1 MQNMYS
7 GLLATATNFYLFFF
21 HRFRHLRGR
30 LSCAVHQHELKPT
43 ADETLHTAVC
53 TGGRMELWCPHLP
66 RSFWL
71 LAILTVLLG
80 ISQAGDNTTDSPSAA
95 SSTGSSA
102 TDSLSIAIPTSI
114 STTTSGPLST
124 SSPYPRND
132 APATTAPA
140 PPEFKFTRSL
150 YNVSIPENSVGKT
163 YVTMEDRMGIMTVD
177 NDTDFEIRYKII
189 GGDRDKFFKA
199 EERFVGDFC
208 FLLIRTRT
216 GNVDVLNRERRDKY
230 VLEVR
235 ATGTRR
241 EGKSKMSVLEADT
254 TVVVK
259 VLDTND
265 LNPLFYP
272 TEYEATVPEDTPL
285 HRSILQVSAE
295 DADLGRNGEIYY
307 SFLENTEQFAVH
319 PMTGV
324 ISLTRPLR
332 YAERSLHEMTVIGQD
347 RGALFRSGAVGKAS
361 TAKITIRVQQVNL
374 NSPEIH
380 VYHLPDIVENSN
392 ADIYAIVRVIDKDR
406 GVHGEIQSLEIV
418 DGDPDGHFR
427 IRSAEETGGKSG
439 EYNIEVLHLLDR
451 ESAPQG
457 YNLTLRATDKGIP
470 SRQTYKSVPVHLADL
485 NDNAPVFDR
494 EIYEV
499 EVPETAP
506 VNTPVI
512 RLKVTDADEGKNA
525 QVFLEIVGGN
535 EGGEFHINPD
545 TGMLYTAEMLDAEH
559 KAFYTLTVSAIDQG
573 NAGTRKQSSAKV
585 KINVVDTN
593 DNDPL
598 FDPAEGVVWVDENE
612 PAGTTV
618 TKVTAR
624 DKDSGENAYI
634 SYSIVNLNP
643 VPFEIDHFSGIVRTT
658 TVLDY
663 ESMRREYFLRIRA
676 SDWGLPYR
684 RQTEIQL
691 KIRVR
696 DVNDNRPQFEKVEC
710 SGNVQRYVPIGT
722 EIITLSA
729 IDFDA
734 GSIISYRLISGN
746 EDGCFALDATSGV
759 LSVTCDLADVKVSE
773 REVNVTATDGTHFSD
788 VVRVMIRLVN
798 GKKNLGSPERLLA
811 DGIGSFHCKDTGVA
825 RRLTEVLAA
834 AEKNNNMVGRSGQP
848 EEFAMMPS
856 RYGENVHTP
865 EFIDFPVQIRV
876 NESVPLGTSLAKIR
890 ARDRDLGYNGKL
902 VYGVSDGDKDSV
914 FRLDPDTGELKIIG
928 FLDRERESEYL
939 LNISVYDLGR
949 PQKSSSRFLP
959 ITVEDVNDNAPKFEK
974 PVASFRVTENARNG
988 TEIFRVNATD
998 ADLGENAR
1006 VTYSMVT
1013 DTEDFA
1019 VDPVTGVLTVASGL
1033 DRERQEVYELKIRAT
1048 DGGGKH
1054 SDKPPLYSDALVRV
1068 TIDDE
1073 NDNAPSFALPSYTV
1087 KIREDIPV
1095 GSVVAI
1101 VSASDP
1107 DVGQGGEVRYTL
1119 EGGGDGGEVIFSV
1132 DQLSGTIRTVV
1143 ALNFEERQVH
1153 SLTVR
1158 ARDRGSPSLFSDTNV
1173 IVEVVDVNENLHA
1186 PLFDDFVVSASIR
1199 ENQPVGALV
1208 TTVRATDADPP
1219 GDDSRV
1225 AYSIR
1230 GGDGIGLFSID
1241 NEGKIHHF
1249 SIQRIK
1255 IFRDGTYDR
1264 RFIRVVLYRLALSLP
1279 DHNNPQP
1286 RALTVICKDGITVHY
1301 CQWTKLYRL

>member
-1 MQNMYS
+1 M
-7 GLLATATNFYLFFF
+7 
-21 HRFRHLRGR
+21 
-30 LSCAVHQHELKPT
+30 
-43 ADETLHTAVC
+43 
-53 TGGRMELWCPHLP
+53 
-66 RSFWL
+66 
-71 LAILTVLLG
+71 
-80 ISQAGDNTTDSPSAA
+80 
-95 SSTGSSA
+95 
-102 TDSLSIAIPTSI
+102 
-114 STTTSGPLST
+114 
-124 SSPYPRND
+124 
-132 APATTAPA
+132 
-140 PPEFKFTRSL
+140 
-150 YNVSIPENSVGKT
+150 GKT
-163 YVTMEDRMGIMTVD
+163 YVTVEDRMGIMTVD
-177 NDTDFEIRYKII
+177 NDPDFEIRYKII

-199 EERFVGDFC
+199 EERLVGDFC
-208 FLLIRTRT
+208 FLLLRTRT
-216 GNVDVLNRERRDKY
+216 GNVDVLNRERKDKY

-241 EGKSKMSVLEADT
+241 EGRNKMSVMEADT

-285 HRSILQVSAE
+285 HRSILRVSAE

-307 SFLENTEQFAVH
+307 SFLESPEHFAVH

-324 ISLTRPLR
+324 VSLTRPLR
-332 YAERSLHEMTVIGQD
+332 YAERSLHELTVIGQD
-347 RGALFRSGAVGKAS
+347 RGALFRSGAISKAS
-361 TAKITIRVQQVNL
+361 TAKITIHVQQVNL

-380 VYHLPDIVENSN
+380 VQHLPDIVEHSN
-392 ADIYAIVRVIDKDR
+392 ADIYAIVRVIDRDK
-406 GVHGEIQSLEIV
+406 GVHGEIESLEIV

-427 IRSAEETGGKSG
+427 VRSAEETGGKSG

-451 ESAPQG
+451 ESSPQG
-457 YNLTLRATDKGIP
+457 YNLTLKATDKGVP

-506 VNTPVI
+506 INTPVI

-545 TGMLYTAEMLDAEH
+545 TGMLYTAETLDAEH

-585 KINVVDTN
+585 KINVMDTN

-598 FDPAEGVVWVDENE
+598 FDPLEDVVWVDENE
-612 PAGTTV
+612 PAGTSV
-618 TKVTAR
+618 TRVTAR

-643 VPFEIDHFSGIVRTT
+643 VPFEIDHFSGVVRTT

-663 ESMRREYFLRIRA
+663 ESMRREYILRIRA

-684 RQTEIQL
+684 RQTEVQL

-710 SGNVQRYVPIGT
+710 VGNVQRYVSIGT
-722 EIITLSA
+722 EVITLSA

-811 DGIGSFHCKDTGVA
+811 DANGSFHCRDTGVA

-834 AEKNNNMVGRSGQP
+834 AEKNNNVLGRSGPQ

-865 EFIDFPVQIRV
+865 EFIDFPVEIQV
-876 NESVPLGTSLAKIR
+876 NESIALGTSIAKIR

-902 VYGVSDGDKDSV
+902 VYGISDGDHDSV
-914 FRLDPDTGELKIIG
+914 FRLDPDTGELKVIG
-928 FLDRERESEYL
+928 FLDRERESNYH
-939 LNISVYDLGR
+939 LNVSVYDLGR

-959 ITVEDVNDNAPKFEK
+959 ITVKDVNDNAPKFEK
-974 PVASFRVTENARNG
+974 AVASFRVTENARNG
-988 TEIFRVNATD
+988 TEIFRANATD

-1006 VTYSMVT
+1006 VRYSLVT

-1019 VDPVTGVLTVASGL
+1019 VNPLTGVLTVASGL
-1033 DRERQEVYELKIRAT
+1033 DRERQDVYELKIRAT
-1048 DGGGKH
+1048 DGGGKY
-1054 SDKPPLYSDALVRV
+1054 SDVPPLYSDALVRV

-1073 NDNAPSFALPSYTV
+1073 NDNAPTFALPSYTV
-1087 KIREDIPV
+1087 KVREDIPV

-1101 VSASDP
+1101 VSATDP
-1107 DVGQGGEVRYTL
+1107 DVGQGGEIRYSIV
-1119 EGGGDGGEVIFSV
+1119 GGGDGGDGAFSV
-1132 DQLSGTIRTVV
+1132 DRLSGTIRTAG
-1143 ALNFEERQVH
+1143 ALDFEERQVH

-1158 ARDRGSPSLFSDTNV
+1158 ARDRGSPSLFAETNV
-1173 IVEVVDVNENLHA
+1173 VIEVVDVNENLHA
-1186 PLFDDFVVSASIR
+1186 PLFDDFVVSATVR
-1199 ENQPVGALV
+1199 ENQPVGTLV
-1208 TTVRATDADPP
+1208 TTVRATDADPR

-1225 AYSIR
+1225 SYSIR
-1230 GGDGIGLFSID
+1230 GGDGIGLFTID
-1241 NEGKIHHF
+1241 NEGKAKSSHTTYSGVTSLIKKFRAEFLKGKLNSDF
-1249 SIQRIK
+1249 SQNPVLLLCLHSLNMTLIK
-1255 IFRDGTYDR
+1255 
-1264 RFIRVVLYRLALSLP
+1264 VLMLHILNIS
-1279 DHNNPQP
+1279 
-1286 RALTVICKDGITVHY
+1286 
-1301 CQWTKLYRL
+1301 

>member
-1 MQNMYS
+1 
-7 GLLATATNFYLFFF
+7 
-21 HRFRHLRGR
+21 
-30 LSCAVHQHELKPT
+30 
-43 ADETLHTAVC
+43 
-53 TGGRMELWCPHLP
+53 
-66 RSFWL
+66 
-71 LAILTVLLG
+71 
-80 ISQAGDNTTDSPSAA
+80 
-95 SSTGSSA
+95 
-102 TDSLSIAIPTSI
+102 
-114 STTTSGPLST
+114 
-124 SSPYPRND
+124 
-132 APATTAPA
+132 
-140 PPEFKFTRSL
+140 
-150 YNVSIPENSVGKT
+150 
-163 YVTMEDRMGIMTVD
+163 MTVD

-759 LSVTCDLADVKVSE
+759 
-773 REVNVTATDGTHFSD
+773 
-788 VVRVMIRLVN
+788 
-798 GKKNLGSPERLLA
+798 
-811 DGIGSFHCKDTGVA
+811 
-825 RRLTEVLAA
+825 
-834 AEKNNNMVGRSGQP
+834 
-848 EEFAMMPS
+848 
-856 RYGENVHTP
+856 
-865 EFIDFPVQIRV
+865 
-876 NESVPLGTSLAKIR
+876 
-890 ARDRDLGYNGKL
+890 
-902 VYGVSDGDKDSV
+902 
-914 FRLDPDTGELKIIG
+914 
-928 FLDRERESEYL
+928 
-939 LNISVYDLGR
+939 
-949 PQKSSSRFLP
+949 
-959 ITVEDVNDNAPKFEK
+959 
-974 PVASFRVTENARNG
+974 
-988 TEIFRVNATD
+988 
-998 ADLGENAR
+998 
-1006 VTYSMVT
+1006 
-1013 DTEDFA
+1013 
-1019 VDPVTGVLTVASGL
+1019 
-1033 DRERQEVYELKIRAT
+1033 
-1048 DGGGKH
+1048 
-1054 SDKPPLYSDALVRV
+1054 
-1068 TIDDE
+1068 
-1073 NDNAPSFALPSYTV
+1073 
-1087 KIREDIPV
+1087 
-1095 GSVVAI
+1095 
-1101 VSASDP
+1101 
-1107 DVGQGGEVRYTL
+1107 
-1119 EGGGDGGEVIFSV
+1119 
-1132 DQLSGTIRTVV
+1132 
-1143 ALNFEERQVH
+1143 
-1153 SLTVR
+1153 
-1158 ARDRGSPSLFSDTNV
+1158 
-1173 IVEVVDVNENLHA
+1173 
-1186 PLFDDFVVSASIR
+1186 
-1199 ENQPVGALV
+1199 
-1208 TTVRATDADPP
+1208 
-1219 GDDSRV
+1219 
-1225 AYSIR
+1225 
-1230 GGDGIGLFSID
+1230 
-1241 NEGKIHHF
+1241 
-1249 SIQRIK
+1249 
-1255 IFRDGTYDR
+1255 
-1264 RFIRVVLYRLALSLP
+1264 
-1279 DHNNPQP
+1279 
-1286 RALTVICKDGITVHY
+1286 
-1301 CQWTKLYRL
+1301 W

>member
-1 MQNMYS
+1 M
-7 GLLATATNFYLFFF
+7 
-21 HRFRHLRGR
+21 
-30 LSCAVHQHELKPT
+30 
-43 ADETLHTAVC
+43 
-53 TGGRMELWCPHLP
+53 
-66 RSFWL
+66 
-71 LAILTVLLG
+71 
-80 ISQAGDNTTDSPSAA
+80 
-95 SSTGSSA
+95 
-102 TDSLSIAIPTSI
+102 
-114 STTTSGPLST
+114 
-124 SSPYPRND
+124 
-132 APATTAPA
+132 
-140 PPEFKFTRSL
+140 
-150 YNVSIPENSVGKT
+150 GKT
-163 YVTMEDRMGIMTVD
+163 YVTVEDRMGIMTVE
-177 NDTDFEIRYKII
+177 NDPDFEIRYKIV

-199 EERFVGDFC
+199 EERLVGDFC
-208 FLLIRTRT
+208 FLLLRTRT
-216 GNVDVLNRERRDKY
+216 GNVDVLNRERKDKY

-241 EGKSKMSVLEADT
+241 EGKNKMSVMEADT

-285 HRSILQVSAE
+285 HRSILRVSAE
-295 DADLGRNGEIYY
+295 DADLGKNGEIYY
-307 SFLENTEQFAVH
+307 SFLESQEQFAVH
-319 PMTGV
+319 PTTGV
-324 ISLTRPLR
+324 VSLTRPLR
-332 YAERSLHEMTVIGQD
+332 YAERSLHKLTVIGQD
-347 RGALFRSGAVGKAS
+347 RGALFRSGAIGKAS
-361 TAKITIRVQQVNL
+361 TASITIRVQQVNL
-374 NSPEIH
+374 NSPEIYVH
-380 VYHLPDIVENSN
+380 HLPDIVEHSN
-392 ADIYAIVRVIDKDR
+392 ADIYAIVRVIDRDK

-457 YNLTLRATDKGIP
+457 YNLTLRATDKGVP
-470 SRQTYKSVPVHLADL
+470 SRQTYKPVPVHLADL

-535 EGGEFHINPD
+535 EGGEFRINAD
-545 TGMLYTAEMLDAEH
+545 TGMLYTAETLDAEH

-585 KINVVDTN
+585 KINVMDTN

-598 FDPAEGVVWVDENE
+598 FDPPENVVWVDENE
-612 PAGTTV
+612 PAGTSV
-618 TKVTAR
+618 TRVTAR

-643 VPFEIDHFSGIVRTT
+643 VPFEIDHFSGVIRTT
-658 TVLDY
+658 SVLDY
-663 ESMRREYFLRIRA
+663 ESMRREYILRIRA

-710 SGNVQRYVPIGT
+710 SGNVQRYVSIGT
-722 EIITLSA
+722 EVITLSA

-746 EDGCFALDATSGV
+746 EDGCFALDSTSGV

-788 VVRVMIRLVN
+788 VVRVMVRLVN
-798 GKKNLGSPERLLA
+798 GKKNLGSPDRVLA
-811 DGIGSFHCKDTGVA
+811 DGIGSFQCRDTGVA

-834 AEKNNNMVGRSGQP
+834 AEKNNMPGRSGQQ

-865 EFIDFPVQIRV
+865 EFIDFPIEIRV
-876 NESVPLGTSLAKIR
+876 NESVPLGTSLAKMR

-902 VYGVSDGDKDSV
+902 VFGISDGDHDSV
-914 FRLDPDTGELKIIG
+914 FRLDPDTGELKVIG

-939 LNISVYDLGR
+939 LNVSVYDLGR

-959 ITVEDVNDNAPKFEK
+959 ITVLDVNDNAPKFEK
-974 PVASFRVTENARNG
+974 AVASFRVTENARNG
-988 TEIFRVNATD
+988 TEIFRANATD

-1006 VTYSMVT
+1006 VRYSLVT

-1019 VDPVTGVLTVASGL
+1019 VNPVTGVLTVASGL

-1048 DGGGKH
+1048 DGGGGKY
-1054 SDKPPLYSDALVRV
+1054 SDVPPLYSEALVRV

-1073 NDNAPSFALPSYTV
+1073 NDNAPAFALPSHTV
-1087 KIREDIPV
+1087 KVREDIPV

-1101 VSASDP
+1101 VSATDP
-1107 DVGQGGEVRYTL
+1107 DVGQGGEIRYL
-1119 EGGGDGGEVIFSV
+1119 LVGGGDGGDGIFSV
-1132 DQLSGTIRTVV
+1132 DRLSGAIRT
-1143 ALNFEERQVH
+1143 AEPLDFEERQVH

-1158 ARDRGSPSLFSDTNV
+1158 AHDRGSPSLSTETNV

-1186 PLFDDFVVSASIR
+1186 PVFGDFVVSATVL
-1199 ENQPVGALV
+1199 ENQPVGTLV
-1208 TTVRATDADPP
+1208 TTVHATDADPR

-1225 AYSIR
+1225 SYSIR

-1241 NEGKIHHF
+1241 NEGKT
-1249 SIQRIK
+1249 QM
-1255 IFRDGTYDR
+1255 
-1264 RFIRVVLYRLALSLP
+1264 LSS
-1279 DHNNPQP
+1279 HNI
-1286 RALTVICKDGITVHY
+1286 L
-1301 CQWTKLYRL
+1301 